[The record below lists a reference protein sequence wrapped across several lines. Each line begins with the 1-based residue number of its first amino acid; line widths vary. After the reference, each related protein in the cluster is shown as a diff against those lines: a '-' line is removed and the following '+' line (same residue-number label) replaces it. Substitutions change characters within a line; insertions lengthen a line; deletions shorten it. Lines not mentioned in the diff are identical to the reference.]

1 MSMYKRAGAA
11 LGCALI
17 LIGTGCSQPAAPD
30 TRAADEAAIRAA
42 DVAWSKASEA
52 KQTDAFF
59 DTYAEDANSYGP
71 NMPADRGK
79 AAIRK
84 SMTQAM
90 GSPGF
95 SLTWVVDKVEA
106 ARSGDVGY
114 SHGTYR
120 LAMKGP
126 KGEDIQDHGNYVT
139 IWKKQADG
147 KWKVVED
154 IATSEVPMPA
164 PAK

>member
-1 MSMYKRAGAA
+1 MFMYKLAGAA

-17 LIGTGCSQPAAPD
+17 LIGSSCSQPAAPD
-30 TRAADEAAIRAA
+30 TRAADEAAIKAA
-42 DVAWSKASEA
+42 DVAWSKASEG

-59 DTYAEDANSYGP
+59 DAYAEDANSYGP
-71 NMPADRGK
+71 NMPPDKGK
-79 AAIRK
+79 EAIRK
-84 SMTQAM
+84 SMTQVM
-90 GSPGF
+90 GAQGF

-106 ARSGDVGY
+106 AKSGDVGF
-114 SHGTYR
+114 SRGHYR
-120 LAMKGP
+120 MAMKGP

-147 KWKVVED
+147 KWKVAED
-154 IATSEVPMPA
+154 IATSEVPMPP